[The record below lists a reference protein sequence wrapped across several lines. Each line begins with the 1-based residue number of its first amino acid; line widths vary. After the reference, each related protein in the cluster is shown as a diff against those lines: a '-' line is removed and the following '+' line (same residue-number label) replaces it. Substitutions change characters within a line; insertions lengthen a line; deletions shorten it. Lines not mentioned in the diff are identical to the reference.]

1 MDDKNVKKKIKQI
14 ITYGKAS
21 GYITYAKLNEML
33 PEEVISAQDLE
44 NFILMLAQ
52 SGVEVVN
59 SEEEYKQI
67 KELRDRVGE
76 REDLLK
82 RLESTEVRPSAIMVE
97 IRKII
102 PSSVVLEWA
111 KADFLAKTF
120 DIGGVVA
127 VSGGSAE
134 GILTKFMQDIEKSK
148 YFREAQLASL
158 QDAQGGTT
166 ARFEINCQFE

>member
-67 KELRDRVGE
+67 KELRDKTRSKDEEVETPAGIHYDDPVRMYLHEIGKIPLLDRE
-76 REDLLK
+76 REIEIAKKIEECQYDILNLA
-82 RLESTEVRPSAIMVE
+82 LPPPST
-97 IRKII
+97 
-102 PSSVVLEWA
+102 
-111 KADFLAKTF
+111 
-120 DIGGVVA
+120 
-127 VSGGSAE
+127 
-134 GILTKFMQDIEKSK
+134 
-148 YFREAQLASL
+148 
-158 QDAQGGTT
+158 
-166 ARFEINCQFE
+166 